1 MVSIIVKDNQIAYD
15 VRFIKIELLLNS
27 YIKFN

>member
-15 VRFIKIELLLNS
+15 VQFIKIELLLNS